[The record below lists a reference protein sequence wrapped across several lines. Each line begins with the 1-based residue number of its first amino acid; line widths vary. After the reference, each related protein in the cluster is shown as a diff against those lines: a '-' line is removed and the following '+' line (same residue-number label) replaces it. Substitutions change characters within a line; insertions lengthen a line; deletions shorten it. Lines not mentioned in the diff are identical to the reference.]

1 MLSLFSTV
9 AAGLLAAGVAG
20 GPPKTAPAGPPKTAL
35 SVASELAPRKAE
47 LVSTVATVERILMP
61 KLRGPADVRVDA
73 LRATVAI
80 TAPRDL
86 GAVAAKISSSLGE
99 LCPRWE
105 VDGARILLRCRT
117 RQLEAEFVD
126 EGGKKYLD
134 LHELRGLPRRA
145 EEDQLSVF
153 YDPARVG
160 LGGGCPGTLAVAK
173 GECAL
178 HEGDRAAAFKA
189 FTTGADTEY
198 RTLASLRLGDLFAD
212 KGDLTQAAFW
222 WSEAGTT
229 GPFGRLARGRLCE
242 LRGDCLSGPTSYI
255 FDAGEIAEP
264 MRTELALRAAR
275 IDLYGGRTG
284 LALRW
289 LGDLINR
296 GPTSGGCL
304 TVGRT
309 FCRRMVLAALE
320 EDRGDGGREAL
331 ELYLALPD
339 RLVGPY
345 ALEMA
350 RAAGEKAAG
359 LGAPVFGANLFASVA
374 GLVADADMS
383 AHLARAIEL
392 YLQGDDRARAQLVL
406 DYAESRLTPKAMATP
421 RWASVRRGLFAPTA
435 AEMARDQREQ
445 LERDIVGAEAALD
458 VANAVRVLART
469 KYRLP

>member
-1 MLSLFSTV
+1 M
-9 AAGLLAAGVAG
+9 AAAWLLAAEVPPPAVVPLAQPEGELPGRTAG
-20 GPPKTAPAGPPKTAL
+20 
-35 SVASELAPRKAE
+35 

-61 KLRGPADVRVDA
+61 KLRGPASVKVDA
-73 LRATVAI
+73 LRATVEI

-86 GAVAAKISSSLGE
+86 GVVAAKISSSLGE

-105 VDGARILLRCRT
+105 VDGSRILLRCRT

-126 EGGKKYLD
+126 EGAKKYLD
-134 LHELRGLPRRA
+134 LHELRGLPRAA
-145 EEDQLSVF
+145 EEDKLSVF

-173 GECAL
+173 GECFL
-178 HEGDRAAAFKA
+178 RDGDRKAAMAAF
-189 FTTGADTEY
+189 TEAAQTQY
-198 RTLASLRLGDLFAD
+198 RTLAQLRLGDLFAE

-222 WSEAGTT
+222 WAQAGSV

-242 LRGDCLSGPTSYI
+242 LRGDCLAGPTSHI

-275 IDLYGGRTG
+275 IDMYGGRTG

-289 LGDLINR
+289 LSDLIKR
-296 GPTSGGCL
+296 GPISGGCL
-304 TVGRT
+304 SVGRL
-309 FCRRMVLAALE
+309 FCRRMVLAGLE

-331 ELYLALPD
+331 ELYLSLPD
-339 RLVGPY
+339 RLTGPY

-350 RAAGEKAAG
+350 KAAGEKAAG
-359 LGAPVFGANLFASVA
+359 LGAPMFGANLFASVA
-374 GLVADADMS
+374 GLVSEADMS
-383 AHLARAIEL
+383 MHLMRAIEL

-406 DYAESRLTPKAMATP
+406 DYAESRLDAKSLAASG
-421 RWASVRRGLFAPTA
+421 WARVRRRLYAPTA
-435 AEMARDQREQ
+435 AQNERDEREK

-469 KYRLP
+469 KSGLPRN